1 MQFSQASPDVGC
13 VLIANTCVRLCG
25 GTTVIFYVTTWD
37 AHPPIVYTKSTVS
50 LRKMTAAVEVVG
62 GDLFSSRAHL
72 RFKRHAALLQF
83 CTSLHNTLVTPLSY
97 DKNVVFSEF
106 ERCVTRSVSS
116 SSWPIKERMPPTVSL
131 WEKLQRGVGCK
142 VDLQK

>member
-1 MQFSQASPDVGC
+1 MQFSQASLDVGC

-37 AHPPIVYTKSTVS
+37 AHTPILYTKSTVR

-62 GDLFSSRAHL
+62 EGWGGPLFSSRAHL

-83 CTSLHNTLVTPLSY
+83 CTSLHNTVVTPLSY
-97 DKNVVFSEF
+97 DKNVVFSVF
-106 ERCVTRSVSS
+106 ERRVTRSVSS
-116 SSWPIKERMPPTVSL
+116 LAVLAHKRKNATYGQS
-131 WEKLQRGVGCK
+131 VGK
-142 VDLQK
+142 AATRSRL